1 MTLKMKKYTGSLAVL
16 FLALGQAACTDAARA
31 PDAKD
36 TAETSYPASKF
47 DLSHWSLTL
56 PVDDDKDGGGDVI
69 EPHELQTYTHP
80 DYFYLDDQ
88 DRMVFMSQNV
98 AAVEV
103 TSTNTRSEFRYES
116 RGADMSIAESDPR
129 NNWALA
135 AKDDAEKF
143 SAIGGKM
150 EATLHVDHVSKN
162 AGYPNKEPA
171 YSTVIGQIHA
181 YQFPTQENN
190 AGWGNEPLKIS
201 YKKWPNH
208 EYGSVF
214 WQYERNLDFKD
225 PNRIDVDYLVW
236 GEPWTSNKAPGKS
249 GIALGEAFSYEVNV
263 HENTMHLT
271 FTTARHDT
279 VTHSIDLSNNV
290 DVNGKPDVLD
300 NPKGYTDDYL
310 YFKAGNY
317 NQCSSKDAPTF
328 RYPNCPG
335 TGDLATDVKDGNY
348 SQATFSRLVVS
359 TSTPN

>member
-1 MTLKMKKYTGSLAVL
+1 MKMKKNASSLTVLSLA
-16 FLALGQAACTDAARA
+16 LALTACSDAAQDSA
-31 PDAKD
+31 NQDAASMD
-36 TAETSYPASKF
+36 YPASKF
-47 DLSHWSLTL
+47 DMSHWSLTL
-56 PVDDDKDGGGDVI
+56 PVDDDNDGAGDVI
-69 EPHELQTYTHP
+69 HPNALATYVHP
-80 DYFYLDDQ
+80 DYFYLDEQ
-88 DRMVFMSQNV
+88 DRLVFMSQNV

-103 TSTNTRSEFRYES
+103 TSTNTRSELRYES
-116 RGADMSIAESDPR
+116 AGGEKNIGEGDPR
-129 NNWALA
+129 NNFALA
-135 AKDDAEKF
+135 AKSDSDKF
-143 SAIGGKM
+143 ASIGGKM

-225 PNRIDVDYLVW
+225 PDRIDVDYLVW
-236 GEPWTSNKAPGKS
+236 GEPWTSDKDPGES
-249 GIALGEAFSYEVNV
+249 GIALGEEFSYTVNV

-279 VTHSIDLSNNV
+279 VTHSIDLSNNI
-290 DVNGKPDVLD
+290 DVNGKPDTKD

-335 TGDLATDVKDGNY
+335 TGILEQDVKDGNY
-348 SQATFSRLVVS
+348 SKSTFSRLVVGPS
-359 TSTPN
+359 EPM